1 MAILIRLLRQALLVG
16 LLAAV
21 AYVAIFFVLC
31 KVKVSRSTA
40 GDSALVYRTS
50 DVYNLKGG
58 NTYRKFREYDRTK
71 RYDVIVIGSS
81 HAYRGYDP
89 SLFREAGISVYNLGT
104 SAQTPINTY
113 AILKEYITKENT
125 GLVLLDCY
133 ENAMAME
140 GLESTAD
147 LSQNITSDAA
157 VLRMFTAIRDP
168 RILNMFTIRK
178 LMADEPAAYVDS
190 FYVEAGFSTKTDS
203 VKGGIDYGLDL
214 TLELGERQPKYLVKC
229 IRYCQEQGIPIVL
242 VTHPLPKASNRPRHD
257 AFHAVIDSVCQV
269 TGVEYLDY
277 AFDHGLP
284 LNDRDHYYDH
294 NHFNR
299 AGVRVFN
306 PKLIGDLC
314 REGYVK

>member
-1 MAILIRLLRQALLVG
+1 MRILLRLLRQATIVG
-16 LLAAV
+16 LIAAL
-21 AYVAIFFVLC
+21 AYVAVFFILC
-31 KVKVSRSTA
+31 KVKV
-40 GDSALVYRTS
+40 GDRALVYHTS
-50 DVYNLKGG
+50 EVYNLKGG
-58 NTYRKFREYDRTK
+58 NTYRKFHEYDPALH
-71 RYDVIVIGSS
+71 YDVITLGSS

-89 SLFREAGISVYNLGT
+89 HIFREAGISLYNLGST
-104 SAQTPINTY
+104 AQTPINSF
-113 AILKEYITKENT
+113 AILKAYITKANT

-133 ENAMAME
+133 ENAMALDGM
-140 GLESTAD
+140 ESTAD

-178 LMADEPAAYVDS
+178 LMADEPAAYADS
-190 FYVEAGFSTKTDS
+190 SYVEAGFSTKTDS
-203 VKGGIDYGLDL
+203 AKGEIDYGLDL
-214 TLELGERQPKYLVKC
+214 TFELGERQPEYLVKC

-277 AFDHGLP
+277 AFEHGLP

-299 AGVRVFN
+299 AGVRIYN
-306 PKLIGDLC
+306 PKLIGDL
-314 REGYVK
+314 RRKGYVK